1 MKRFLGSLGTFFLIA
16 GGAVTAQFVHESEV
30 VGSSYVPT
38 FQNKT
43 GTNAN
48 AIYYATAYGAGVWVK
63 VMGSTPVYSNNG
75 GQDWV
80 AGTTNVTS
88 GSFHNV
94 KFINNRFFA
103 LCASS
108 CSAGKQ
114 IQYSDDG
121 VTWTAANVPT
131 TNVPVADANWN
142 DVAYGNGV
150 LIAVSSGMLSG
161 SETANRILRST
172 DNGATWQIQTLPQ
185 TVSFPVSFAT
195 ANSVV
200 YANGRFILV
209 GKLTSASP
217 NGRTMTSTDGITWSS
232 SSDTTAL
239 NDIAFGNGVLLGIR
253 QAGSGQNH
261 LFRSTNWG
269 TSWSAVTHPSLGIST
284 SVFRIR
290 FGNGVF
296 LFGASEKFV
305 TTANGTS
312 FSAATNWLATG
323 SGQWRGL
330 GFGAGQFLAVGDTSN
345 GGASRT
351 IASTDTPDTAAP
363 TLVQQVP
370 SDGATEVEYTSNIIL
385 TFSENVAPGSGQYL
399 AIKKVSDNSTVASI
413 DVTSSQVLFSGTSV
427 TINPTVDLP
436 TSTALYVLIDR
447 GAFTDI
453 AGNGYVGISSNSG
466 YRFTTAADVTPPAP
480 PTTPDLSDASD
491 TGFSNTDNITS
502 VVNPQF
508 RFRGTE
514 NGGTITVTAS
524 RSGVADK
531 TCTRPGATSLD
542 GCSMSGLSQGTWTVV
557 ATHTDVNGNTSA
569 SSAAL
574 TIVIDTTAP
583 ALTAISPTRD
593 AVGIAVNSNIQL
605 TYNEDVYASTGDLL
619 LKSGGSTCP
628 TTDQTVSST
637 SAAVTVSGDTVTVNP
652 PNNFAHSTVQCLSFS
667 AGVIKDIAGNNAP
680 LHDPTASG
688 GVRFTTSSA
697 DATSPSVTIT
707 SPSSPAGSRTVVYAV
722 VFDEVISGLASADF
736 SNLGTANCTFAVPTS
751 SGTSFSVTATCTSD
765 GTVILRLAPNSVID
779 GVSNTGP
786 TSAVV
791 ASMVTI
797 DTSTPTTAPSG
808 TVAPTQTIAPS
819 SDTTLPPVGTGLP
832 SGPAPVAQSVAT
844 TVAPPTTLTAPSTT
858 TTTLPTVDIPEVT
871 DDGGALIVDG
881 QRIEATITRENN
893 QLIIAAGVLR
903 ARISAVQRE
912 GGRAPLD
919 SQGRIRMDQG
929 DSIEIEVTGFGTE
942 SQVEVRMYSDPVLLG
957 RSTVSALGNLLASY
971 EVPDSVDD
979 GRHTVVLLGES
990 QQGEKLTFALA
1001 VFIGAE
1007 STGPSALALL
1017 VGIPLGFA
1025 VIAALVIP
1033 AILRRR
1039 RKDEEEN

>member
-1 MKRFLGSLGTFFLIA
+1 MKRLFRFLSAFLLIA
-16 GGAVTAQFVHESEV
+16 GGLTAVQSFERFEV
-30 VGSSYVPT
+30 SGSSYVPT

-48 AIYYATAYGAGVWVK
+48 ANYYATAYGAGVWVK
-63 VMGSTPVYSNNG
+63 VAGSTPVYSTNG

-88 GSFHNV
+88 GSFLNV
-94 KFINNRFFA
+94 EFVNNRFFA

-121 VTWTAANVPT
+121 MTWTAANVPT
-131 TNVPVADANWN
+131 SNVPVADANWT

-150 LIAVSSGMLSG
+150 LVAVGSGMLNG
-161 SETANRILRST
+161 AETANRVLRSA
-172 DNGATWQIQTLPQ
+172 DNGLTWQIQTLPQ
-185 TVSFPVSFAT
+185 INPFPQTFVA
-195 ANSVV
+195 ANAVV
-200 YANGRFILV
+200 FANGRFIVV
-209 GKLTSASP
+209 G
-217 NGRTMTSTDGITWSS
+217 NRTLTSTDGITWTISNS
-232 SSDTTAL
+232 TFL
-239 NDIAFGNGVLLGIR
+239 NDIAFGNGVLLAIMTTGN
-253 QAGSGQNH
+253 GSNH
-261 LFRSTNWG
+261 LYRSINWG
-269 TSWSAVTHPSLGIST
+269 SSWSAVSHSSLGISPQY
-284 SVFRIR
+284 VHRIR

-296 LFGASEKFV
+296 LFGSSTRFV
-305 TTANGTS
+305 TTVNGTS
-312 FSAATNWLATG
+312 LSSATNWLPTG

-351 IASTDTPDTAAP
+351 IASTDTLDTTAP
-363 TLVQQVP
+363 TLLQQLP
-370 SDGATEVEYTSNIIL
+370 SDGATEVEYTSNITL
-385 TFSENVAPGSGQYL
+385 TFSENVAPGPGQYL
-399 AIKKVSDNSTVASI
+399 TIRKVSDNSTVASI
-413 DVTSSQVLFSGTSV
+413 DVTSSQVSFSGTSV

-436 TSTALYVLIDR
+436 TSTALYVLIDQ

-453 AGNGYVGISSNSG
+453 AGNGYAGISSNSG
-466 YRFTTAADVTPPAP
+466 YRFTTAADVTPPAA
-480 PTTPDLSDASD
+480 PTTPDLGDASD
-491 TGFSNTDNITS
+491 TGLSNTDNITS
-502 VVNPQF
+502 AVNPQF

-531 TCTRPGATSLD
+531 TCTRPGSTSLD

-605 TYNEDVYASTGDLL
+605 TYNEDVYAATGDFLV
-619 LKSGGSTCP
+619 KSGGSTCS
-628 TTDQTVSST
+628 TTDQTISST

-667 AGVIKDIAGNNAP
+667 AGVVKDIAGNNAP
-680 LHDPTASG
+680 LHDPTAIG
-688 GVRFTTSSA
+688 GVRFTTSSG
-697 DATSPSVTIT
+697 DVTSPSATLT
-707 SPSSPAGSRTVVYAV
+707 SPASPAGSRTLVYTV
-722 VFDEVISGLASADF
+722 VFDEVISGLTSADF

-751 SGTSFSVTATCTSD
+751 SGTSFSITATCTSD
-765 GTVILRLAPNSVID
+765 GTVILRLAPNSVTD
-779 GVSNTGP
+779 GASNTGP

-791 ASMVTI
+791 ASTVTI
-797 DTSTPTTAPSG
+797 DTTTPSTAPSG
-808 TVAPTQTIAPS
+808 TVAPTQSTVPS
-819 SDTTLPPVGTGLP
+819 SGTTTPPVGTGTP
-832 SGPAPVAQSVAT
+832 SSPTPVAQGVAT
-844 TVAPPTTLTAPSTT
+844 TVAPTTTLPAPSTT
-858 TTTLPTVDIPEVT
+858 TTTLPTVDVPEVA
-871 DDGGALIVDG
+871 DGGGALVVG
-881 QRIEATITRENN
+881 GERIEATITRENN
-893 QLIIAAGVLR
+893 QLVIAAGVLR

-919 SQGRIRMDQG
+919 SEGRIRMDQG
-929 DSIEIEVTGFGTE
+929 DSIEIEVTGFGSE

-957 RSTVSALGNLLASY
+957 RSTVSALGNLMASY
-971 EVPDSVDD
+971 EVPESVDD

-990 QQGEKLTFALA
+990 QQGEELTFALA
-1001 VFIGAE
+1001 VFVGAE

-1017 VGIPLGFA
+1017 VGIPLGLA

-1039 RKDEEEN
+1039 RNDEEQK